1 MREEYVLSRLRPHIT
16 DFVTTVFSYM
26 PYFSYESEQTS
37 SEGSSAGKERMEIHP
52 SETFGYLSA
61 VTTHFLNQPPLCQ
74 SSLAPLLIPRLLQEW
89 RAWVDRVDAFLKQ
102 GNMIRSSLAENW
114 AETLDGYSEVKI
126 TGVDTEVETGL
137 RDIRDRWVTAAGWL
151 IGRSAPYRLE

>member
-126 TGVDTEVETGL
+126 TGVDTEVEMGL
-137 RDIRDRWVTAAGWL
+137 RDIRDRWVTVAGWL